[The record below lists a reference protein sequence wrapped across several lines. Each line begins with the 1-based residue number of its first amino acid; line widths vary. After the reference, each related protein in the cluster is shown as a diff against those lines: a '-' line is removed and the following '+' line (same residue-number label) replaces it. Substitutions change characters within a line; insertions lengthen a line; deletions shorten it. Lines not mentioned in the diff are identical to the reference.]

1 MLRPKLVLKPE
12 PKYSQRQNNYNDP
25 QMEIRIKSTTTRGS
39 VSSTRDWNITQEDA
53 QRMIPQDSSKLGWL
67 KDTTQTIRRHPK
79 V

>member
-1 MLRPKLVLKPE
+1 MLRPKLVLKPK

-25 QMEIRIKSTTTRGS
+25 QLEIRIQSTTTRGS
-39 VSSTRDWNITQEDA
+39 VSSTRDWNITQEGA

-67 KDTTQTIRRHPK
+67 KDTMQTIRRHPK